1 MHVLF
6 IKLKYFIQKYYV
18 KILLYGNMK
27 FFHKILHKLKT
38 FIEIKNVVQMDKIE
52 QFIGDFRFLS
62 NFFPVEVEYDGHVYK
77 SVEHA
82 YQAAKTLDDNIRK
95 TIREAETAS
104 KAKKI
109 GKNITLREDWN
120 DVKIDIMESLL
131 REKFSKQLFKQLLK
145 NTGDAEL
152 IEGNTWGDDFWGV
165 YNNYGHNHLGKLL
178 MKIRNEFK

>member
-1 MHVLF
+1 
-6 IKLKYFIQKYYV
+6 
-18 KILLYGNMK
+18 MK
-27 FFHKILHKLKT
+27 FFHKILTKLKNLMPKEDV
-38 FIEIKNVVQMDKIE
+38 IQMDKIDE
-52 QFIGDFRFLS
+52 FKGDFRFLS
-62 NFFPVEVEYDGHVYK
+62 NFSPVEVKYDGNVYK

-95 TIREAETAS
+95 TIREAETAG

-109 GKNITLREDWN
+109 GKNIPLREDWN

-152 IEGNTWGDDFWGV
+152 IEGNTWGDEFWGV

-178 MKIRNEFK
+178 MKIRNELK